1 MINDQIDEF
10 PHYEILRTLI
20 EAVARDQNGIERSI
34 AGLDTL
40 VEKLPAQILGQV
52 AMQVTDQLQQQFKE
66 LRRQVRILQ
75 NDVEMAPQNFKRAA
89 GTSFWKLLFSPM
101 LCFVTIGFALW
112 MYVPN
117 ARSINAL
124 REEQE
129 ELQRN
134 ISMLQQE
141 GGKADLTQCPMNGK
155 MKPCIATIDDDNV
168 FRVAHSKAA
177 YRVLY
182 GY

>member
-1 MINDQIDEF
+1 MMKSTNF
-10 PHYEILRTLI
+10 LTTRFFALI
-20 EAVARDQNGIERSI
+20 EAAVRDQNGIERSI
-34 AGLDTL
+34 AGLDAL
-40 VEKLPAQILGQV
+40 VENLPAQISSQV
-52 AMQVTDQLQQQFKE
+52 ATQVADQPQQQFKE

-75 NDVEMAPQNFKRAA
+75 NDVETAQENFKRAA
-89 GTSFWKLLFSPM
+89 STSFWKLLFPPM
-101 LCFVTIGFALW
+101 LCFVAIGVALW
-112 MYVPN
+112 MYLPST
-117 ARSINAL
+117 RSINAL

-134 ISMLQQE
+134 ISMLEQK